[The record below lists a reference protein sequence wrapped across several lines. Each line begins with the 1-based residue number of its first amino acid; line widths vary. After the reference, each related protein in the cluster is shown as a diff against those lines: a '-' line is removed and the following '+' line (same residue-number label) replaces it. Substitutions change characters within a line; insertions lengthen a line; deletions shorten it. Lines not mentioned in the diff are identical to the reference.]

1 MKIGLV
7 TDSTCDLAQE
17 IVNKYNIEI
26 VPLSIHFGDEIVY
39 KDRVDIQ
46 SEDFFRKLVKAE
58 KLPTTSQPSIGL
70 FVEKYRDLAPKYDV
84 LITIHLSSKLSGTFE
99 AARMAANELSD
110 IKVIPVDSHSVSL
123 GLGFLVIQAAEYIAA
138 GMEVDEIVSRIE
150 EARNMISIY
159 FSVNDLSYLQ
169 KGGRIGKAQA
179 FLGSVLNFYPIL
191 SLPGESGEILPFE
204 KIRGKKKIVKRMVEI
219 VKNELTDE
227 KTVSIGLLYAT
238 EELDNFSN
246 FVQGIQEHLREKNDL
261 KYSINKSIL
270 SSVLGCH
277 VGPSVYGI
285 VILKG
290 TSFNYEKGNTQ

>member
-99 AARMAANELSD
+99 AARIAANELSD

-246 FVQGIQEHLREKNDL
+246 FVQGIQEHLRENNDL

-270 SSVLGCH
+270 SPVLGCH